1 MCVVLQEKSVPSRYE
16 IESLEFFMINL
27 TLLSRI
33 FFSCDCI
40 SHGLTVYIF
49 LWDIANWTQWD
60 LWIWIV
66 AFFKDMKSYK
76 RWMALDSMYQLVFPD
91 CKWHHR
97 GIYCRKRM
105 IASWRN
111 GMRRRVSFSLHGR
124 LDPNTFFV
132 SSFAKS
138 KLGVLPK
145 WMWRFN

>member
-16 IESLEFFMINL
+16 IESLRFFMINL

-33 FFSCDCI
+33 FFSCSCI
-40 SHGLTVYIF
+40 SHDLTVYIF
-49 LWDIANWTQWD
+49 LCDIANWMQWD

-66 AFFKDMKSYK
+66 AFVKDMKSYK

-111 GMRRRVSFSLHGR
+111 GMKRQVCILLHGR
-124 LDPNTFFV
+124 LDPNTFLV

-138 KLGVLPK
+138 KLAVLPK
-145 WMWRFN
+145 WMWGFN

>member
-16 IESLEFFMINL
+16 IESLEFFMIHL

-33 FFSCDCI
+33 FFSCGCI

-60 LWIWIV
+60 LWMWIV
-66 AFFKDMKSYK
+66 AVFKDMKSYK

-97 GIYCRKRM
+97 GIYCRKSM

-111 GMRRRVSFSLHGR
+111 GMRRRVCISLHGR